1 MRNVVAGLMV
11 SLDGVVEAPEAWTGP
26 YFTAELGQEV
36 GALIAR
42 ADTMLV
48 GRKTYETFAASF
60 AGQTGG
66 MADAMNNTP
75 KLVASTTLETVD
87 WQNSTLIQGDLA
99 ADSIASSAGRQE
111 RQRERQRQLI
121 RSLLAEGLLDELRL
135 LLFPVVV
142 GSACPPLRRLRTAA
156 RSNAR
161 RLADVHQW
169 RREPCLSTDHNVTNP
184 RIERRC

>member
-26 YFTAELGQEV
+26 YFTPELGQEV
-36 GALIAR
+36 GALMAR

-99 ADSIASSAGRQE
+99 TELNRLKQQDGKNINVSGSAT
-111 RQRERQRQLI
+111 LI
-121 RSLLAEGLLDELRL
+121 RSLLEEGLLDELRL

-142 GSACPPLRRLRTAA
+142 GSGARLFEGYEQPLGLT
-156 RSNAR
+156 
-161 RLADVHQW
+161 LADSQTFTSGVVNLVY
-169 RREPCLSTDHNVTNP
+169 RPTTT
-184 RIERRC
+184 